1 MPIIK
6 TVKPEEATGKV
17 ADIYQHF
24 IDMMGFVPNAFLL
37 RSSSPELLQGQANS
51 LGYYWNHESLSSK
64 LQAFIRL
71 TTSVTHKCEY
81 CVNMNTGLLMRAGVT
96 PEEIEATKAD
106 PSKAPLDTKDLAM
119 LAFVVKVINDSHS
132 TNAEDMENLRN
143 LGWTDKDILDATWHA
158 TSQVAS
164 DMLFNAF
171 KIDAD

>member
-1 MPIIK
+1 MSIIK

-17 ADIYQHF
+17 ADIYQRF
-24 IDMMGFVPNAFLL
+24 INMMGFVPNAFLL

-106 PSKAPLDTKDLAM
+106 PSKAPLDEKDAAM
-119 LAFVVKVINDSHS
+119 LAFVVKVIKDSHS
-132 TNAEDMENLRN
+132 TNAEDLENLRK

-164 DMLFNAF
+164 DLLFNAF

>member
-1 MPIIK
+1 MTIIK

-17 ADIYQHF
+17 AAIYQSF
-24 IDMMGFVPNAFLL
+24 KETMGFVPNAFLI
-37 RSSSPELLQGQANS
+37 RSASPELLQGQANA
-51 LGYYWNHESLSSK
+51 LGYYWNHETLSSK

-71 TTSVTHKCEY
+71 STSIAYKCDY

-96 PEEIEATKAD
+96 PEEIETAKTD
-106 PSKAPLDTKDLAM
+106 ISKAPLNEKESAL
-119 LAFVVKVINDSHS
+119 LAFVVKVIKDSSS
-132 TNAEDMENLRN
+132 TTSEDMENLRK